1 MKGLERFSARNHKI
15 NTNQHQWAENIS
27 DLWRSQTFQTLH
39 TFNSNNFPS
48 QSAQTVHQRA
58 LHMFLQMSWWI
69 WKSINVKSHIFS
81 SPDPRDL
88 ARVFRPIIF
97 VAKFSVS
104 SMWYPYFQLPSLGLI
119 SDPGSFLS
127 TFCTYRIN
135 PIYIYVCVIWYI
147 YMYNIN
153 IYIYYIIL
161 YIIYII
167 LYIIYYILYIIYYIL
182 YYIYINYIYILH
194 YFGQKN
200 KLMRT
205 MIVIFFLSHQ
215 QGLKWFPQ
223 YEIGI
228 ISSPLGHMI

>member
-127 TFCTYRIN
+127 TFCTYRICVWYDIFICIIL
-135 PIYIYVCVIWYI
+135 IYIYIL
-147 YMYNIN
+147 
-153 IYIYYIIL
+153 YYIIY

-167 LYIIYYILYIIYYIL
+167 LYIIYYILYTIL
-182 YYIYINYIYILH
+182 YIYIFKLYIYILH